1 MSEVPQLDWDMVIL
15 RPTRKLNSLLPA
27 TEVIPTS
34 SDTALGDW
42 YVNRVVVDRQ
52 PLLLLVSSTSL
63 LPMLI
68 PAQNVRGLPAR
79 LAALVEAR
87 LRRCGLDD
95 RTIAAETLA
104 MASVAVG
111 PTVDRSVLGI
121 MVDFAKAVPYHL
133 EPGQWGETTLRIVEE
148 RLAATPCHAALSWDR
163 VIFPEQKAPEVL
175 RAKWLR
181 THRCSRRGARGPLC
195 IRHQGRP
202 S

>member
-1 MSEVPQLDWDMVIL
+1 MTMEATSEVPQLDWDMVIL

-163 VIFPEQKAPEVL
+163 VIFPEKKAPEVL
-175 RAKWLR
+175 RAKWLAN
-181 THRCSRRGARGPLC
+181 TPLQPTRGAWTTV
-195 IRHQGRP
+195 H
-202 S
+202 

>member
-1 MSEVPQLDWDMVIL
+1 MPTPEIPELDWDMVIL
-15 RPTRKLNSLLPA
+15 RPTRKLSSLLPA

-42 YVNRVVVDRQ
+42 YVNRVMVDRQ

-68 PAQNVRGLPAR
+68 PARNVRGLPAR
-79 LAALVEAR
+79 FAALVEAR

-163 VIFPEQKAPEVL
+163 VIFPEKKAPEVL
-175 RAKWLR
+175 RAKWLAN
-181 THRCSRRGARGPLC
+181 TPLQPTRGAWTTV
-195 IRHQGRP
+195 H
-202 S
+202 

>member
-1 MSEVPQLDWDMVIL
+1 MEATSELPQLDWDMVIL

-121 MVDFAKAVPYHL
+121 MVDFAKAADANPLVPQRQVSHIPTEL
-133 EPGQWGETTLRIVEE
+133 LDPL
-148 RLAATPCHAALSWDR
+148 
-163 VIFPEQKAPEVL
+163 PE
-175 RAKWLR
+175 
-181 THRCSRRGARGPLC
+181 HR
-195 IRHQGRP
+195 
-202 S
+202 